1 MLPSRAD
8 HYVSHVSEYAA
19 LSALSRPFIRLAA
32 VALYPPQLAVRCKL
46 RGSERFARVIT
57 QSHLGF
63 GVALTL
69 IELRLCLTRVSIAG

>member
-8 HYVSHVSEYAA
+8 HGVSHASEYAA
-19 LSALSRPFIRLAA
+19 FSALSQPFIRLAA
-32 VALYPPQLAVRCKL
+32 AALYPPQLAIRCKL
-46 RGSERFARVIT
+46 RDCERFARVIT

-69 IELRLCLTRVSIAG
+69 IV